1 LAPWFTAPKAYFAG
15 EQARLHLVKSDTL
28 ECARLRAVLFQLTSK
43 LQVELEQP
51 HKLNCEDGQTS
62 ASRDRHDLLFEFRV
76 PDVKRKT
83 RFEWRLAN
91 CGTEGQPCQGLLS
104 VFFVACEIQTFLDQQ
119 EIEFFERAAPSYPG
133 AARTTLVVQ
142 GDRPDERLDLAR
154 HMKHG
159 SVILLRETR
168 DGLPHIKSVQQGPH
182 RLVSVELPILAA
194 LRDQPT
200 VQEMFIDLLKLS
212 LE

>member
-1 LAPWFTAPKAYFAG
+1 
-15 EQARLHLVKSDTL
+15 
-28 ECARLRAVLFQLTSK
+28 
-43 LQVELEQP
+43 
-51 HKLNCEDGQTS
+51 
-62 ASRDRHDLLFEFRV
+62 
-76 PDVKRKT
+76 VKRKT

-91 CGTEGQPCQGLLS
+91 CGTEGQACQGLLS
-104 VFFVACEIQTFLDQQ
+104 VFFVAYPSDLLEPTRRWAKDNVLVVEDPSGEIQTFLDQQ

-200 VQEMFIDLLKLS
+200 VQEMLIDLLKLS